1 MTRRPS
7 AVLFSLMALWILWA
21 YSSDTSDGRRMPG
34 TWTRVLTA
42 DSEGACE
49 RNKRDQ
55 VLALLNALAPLGA
68 SVDRTGETIFYTAKA
83 PDGRPILKSTRYYCF
98 PDNVDPGGRDQ

>member
-1 MTRRPS
+1 MTRRPI
-7 AVLFSLMALWILWA
+7 AVLFGLAALWILWA
-21 YSSDTSDGRRMPG
+21 YSYETSDGRRMPG

-55 VLALLNALAPLGA
+55 VLSLLNALASLGA
-68 SVDRTGETIFYTAKA
+68 SVDRTGETIFYTVKA
-83 PDGRPILKSTRYYCF
+83 RDGRPILKGTRYYCF
-98 PDNVDPGGRDQ
+98 PDNVDPSGGGQ